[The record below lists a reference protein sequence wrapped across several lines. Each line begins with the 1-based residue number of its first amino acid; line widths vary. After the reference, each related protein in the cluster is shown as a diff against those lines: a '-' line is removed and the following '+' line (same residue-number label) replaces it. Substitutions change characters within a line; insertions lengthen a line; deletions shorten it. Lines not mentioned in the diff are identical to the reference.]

1 MFELFIARR
10 YLRAKRKQ
18 VVISVI
24 TAISVIGVAAGVM
37 ALVVALAINNGF
49 RDTLERNL
57 LGATAHVSILE
68 KEPGVGIEN
77 WEQLAPKLAKLPHVK
92 SAAPALY
99 ESGYISGA
107 LQGAGVALKGVDV
120 RPGAPL
126 AAALLHLKS
135 GSIEGL
141 RENEGLREKPNA
153 SSKGGAAS
161 SPDLPGIVL
170 GSRLA
175 ETIGAVNGKQVT
187 LTVPNGELTPFGP
200 RPSFVRFRVAG
211 IFESGFY
218 DLDANWAFTSLPVAQ
233 KAFDLSDV
241 VNSVELMLDD
251 IYQAPNVAE
260 AAEKLIGPKLAAT
273 TWGEQNKQILNALS
287 MERMVTVIT
296 IGLIQLVAAL
306 NILITLVMMVM
317 EKHRDI
323 AILMSMGAKARQ
335 IRNIFVYEGLLIG
348 AVGTVIGLVTGYA
361 LCYFADKY
369 QWVRLDQQVYSIAYV
384 PFEPRSI
391 DGLWIAAAAMAVS
404 ILATFY
410 PASSASRVAPAESL
424 RYE

>member
-37 ALVVALAINNGF
+37 ALVIALAVNNGF
-49 RDTLERNL
+49 RDTLQRNL

-68 KEPGVGIEN
+68 KEPGTGIEH
-77 WEQLAPKLAKLPHVK
+77 WEQMAPQLARIPHVK

-99 ESGYISGA
+99 ESGYITGPVSGA
-107 LQGAGVALKGVDV
+107 GAAIKGVDV

-126 AAALLHLKS
+126 ADTLRRLKTGSLETLRTS
-135 GSIEGL
+135 G
-141 RENEGLREKPNA
+141 
-153 SSKGGAAS
+153 
-161 SPDLPGIVL
+161 DLPGIVL

-175 ETIGAVNGKQVT
+175 ESIGAVTGKQVE
-187 LTVPNGELTPFGP
+187 LVVPNGQLTPFGP
-200 RPSFVRFRVAG
+200 RPSYIHLRVAG
-211 IFESGFY
+211 TFESGFY
-218 DLDANWAFTSLPVAQ
+218 DLDANWAFLSLPDAQ
-233 KAFDLSDV
+233 KAFDLTDV
-241 VNSVELMLDD
+241 VNSIELMLDD
-251 IYQAPNVAE
+251 IYQAPTVAA

-273 TWGEQNKQILNALS
+273 TWGEQNKQLLSALT
-287 MERMVTVIT
+287 MERTVTVVT

-306 NILITLVMMVM
+306 NILITLIMMVM

-335 IRNIFVYEGLLIG
+335 IRKVFVYEGALIG
-348 AVGTVIGLVTGYA
+348 AVGTAIGLVTGYGI
-361 LCYFADKY
+361 CYLAERY
-369 QWVRLDQQVYSIAYV
+369 QWVKLDPQVYSIAYV
-384 PFEPRSI
+384 PFEPRAL
-391 DGLWIAAAAMAVS
+391 DGIWIAAAAMAVS
-404 ILATFY
+404 LIATLY
-410 PASSASRVAPAESL
+410 PARSATRIAPVESL

>member
-37 ALVVALAINNGF
+37 ALVIALAINNGF
-49 RDTLERNL
+49 RDTLQRNL

-68 KEPGVGIEN
+68 KEPGTGIEH
-77 WEQLAPKLAKLPHVK
+77 WEQLAPQLARIPHVK

-99 ESGYISGA
+99 ESAYITGPVSGA
-107 LQGAGVALKGVDV
+107 GAAIKGVDV

-126 AAALLHLKS
+126 ADALQHLKT
-135 GSIEGL
+135 GSVDGL
-141 RENEGLREKPNA
+141 RTSR
-153 SSKGGAAS
+153 
-161 SPDLPGIVL
+161 DLPGIVL

-175 ETIGAVNGKQVT
+175 ESIGAVTGKQVE
-187 LTVPNGELTPFGP
+187 LVIPNGQLTPFGP
-200 RPSFVRFRVAG
+200 RPSYVHMRVVG
-211 IFESGFY
+211 TFESGFY
-218 DLDANWAFTSLPVAQ
+218 DLDANWAFLSLPDAQ
-233 KAFDLSDV
+233 KAFDLTEV

-251 IYQAPNVAE
+251 IYQAPEVAA

-273 TWGEQNKQILNALS
+273 TWGEQNKQLLGALT
-287 MERMVTVIT
+287 MERTVTVVT

-306 NILITLVMMVM
+306 NILITLIMMVM

-335 IRNIFVYEGLLIG
+335 IRNVFVYEGALIG
-348 AVGTVIGLVTGYA
+348 AVGTAIGLVIGYGV
-361 LCYFADKY
+361 CYFAERY
-369 QWVRLDQQVYSIAYV
+369 QWMKLDAQVYSIAYV
-384 PFEPRSI
+384 PFEPRAF
-391 DGLWIAAAAMAVS
+391 DGIWIAAAAMAVS
-404 ILATFY
+404 LIATLY
-410 PASSASRVAPAESL
+410 PARSATRIAPVESL